1 VLALSGVPARALAV
15 RFEPIGLEAAL
26 RKAAEQDRLVLVDV
40 FARWCGPC
48 QQLDRESFVHPD
60 VTAETDAHFV
70 ALKIDGEAGDGP
82 AVMRRYH
89 VVGFPTLLVLRP
101 DGTELDRVFGFQA
114 GPDLAGTLRGYR
126 EGQGTL
132 AERLAESRARPED
145 LELVTEVALRSIVR
159 GDMKTARPLVARVT
173 RADADNRRGLA
184 SKVLFHVARYHH
196 LRGDENYRA
205 ALGAFADLA
214 RRYPTSEEASGGAFA
229 IDTAKALHRL
239 RRDPEAMAALERYVG
254 QGPDDVDRYNTVAFF
269 LYRESWA
276 LPRGE
281 GFARHGLAVDPTNAS
296 LWDTLAEILAARG
309 KLEEAVSA
317 AERAQLLDPQ
327 APYYGL
333 QVTRFRGMLA
343 EAPPR
348 RP

>member
-1 VLALSGVPARALAV
+1 MRFEALSLDD
-15 RFEPIGLEAAL
+15 AL

-40 FARWCGPC
+40 YARWCGPC
-48 QQLDRESFVHPD
+48 HQLDRESFVHAD
-60 VTAETDAHFV
+60 VVAETDAHFV
-70 ALKIDGEAGDGP
+70 ALKIDGEQGDGP
-82 AVMRRYH
+82 EVMRRYH

-126 EGQGTL
+126 AGQGTL
-132 AERLAESRARPED
+132 AQRLAEARERPED
-145 LELVTEVALRSIVR
+145 LELTTEVALRSIVR

-173 RADADNRRGLA
+173 RADPDNQRGLA

-196 LRGDENYRA
+196 LRGEQSWRA

-214 RRYPTSEEASGGAFA
+214 RRYPTSAEVAGGAFA
-229 IDTAKALHRL
+229 IDTAKAQHRL
-239 RRDPEAMAALERYVG
+239 GRDAEAMATLERYVG

-269 LYRESWA
+269 LYREGWA
-276 LPRGE
+276 LPRAE
-281 GFARHGLAVDPTNAS
+281 GFARHGLAVGPGDAS

-309 KLEEAVSA
+309 KLDEAVGA
-317 AERAQLLDPQ
+317 AERAQVLDPE

-333 QVTRFRGMLA
+333 QVTRFRRMVA

-348 RP
+348 Q